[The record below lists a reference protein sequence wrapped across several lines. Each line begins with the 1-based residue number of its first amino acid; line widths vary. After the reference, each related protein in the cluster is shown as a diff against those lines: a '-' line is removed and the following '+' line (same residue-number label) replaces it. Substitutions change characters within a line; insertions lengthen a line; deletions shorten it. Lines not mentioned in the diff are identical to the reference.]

1 MRPPLELV
9 RIVDGKRYSVA
20 TATLLAGDDWWDGH
34 NYERYGRNTFLYRT
48 PGGRYFAV
56 TLTCWQGERDKLVP
70 VLQNDAV
77 SIYENDLP
85 KHYVDYEDAFPGV
98 KIVDA

>member
-70 VLQNDAV
+70 VQQDEAV
-77 SIYENDLP
+77 GMYENDLP
-85 KHYVDYEDAFPGV
+85 KHYVAYEAAFPRV